1 MKIKRKKPVYKPK
14 PIDDKNMDR
23 GLEELFTK
31 QKRERESPRQ
41 QVPQQVQQQQTPQ
54 QQPQQQQRMNIPNPL
69 GGGDKTFDPPNPLG
83 KESTH
88 LKGNMDVVSQRPAPM
103 KFNAPNEW
111 GVKPLNIPRGQSQFG
126 QPQPQQQQQ
135 PRPTRQTKLED
146 FGMQM
151 QQPQRPLQQ
160 PEPEPE
166 EEEPYWSGEEWE
178 AWAYQMAV
186 NYPDVQQFLPEWFMQ
201 ALQEEG

>member
-54 QQPQQQQRMNIPNPL
+54 QQPYQQKMNIPNPL
-69 GGGDKTFDPPNPLG
+69 GGGDRSFNPPNPLG

-111 GVKPLNIPRGQSQFG
+111 GVKPLNIPRGQPQFG

-135 PRPTRQTKLED
+135 PRPTHQTKLED

-151 QQPQRPLQQ
+151 QQPQPQQ

-166 EEEPYWSGEEWE
+166 DEEPYWSGEEWE

-186 NYPDVQQFLPEWFMQ
+186 SYPDVQQFLPEWFMQ